1 MPVLG
6 GAPQT
11 LGVGFGGIRDGSLA
25 GGGDAAVVG
34 TTRTITIDLEL
45 GDDSFAGQA
54 RQAGGTGVPFAGWLG
69 LIAALDALIANE
81 GEHAFELPPPGP
93 RDAPDGTA
101 SAMTD
106 REESPR

>member
-1 MPVLG
+1 MPALG

-45 GDDSFAGQA
+45 GDDGFAGEA
-54 RQAGGTGVPFAGWLG
+54 RQAGGGGVPFAGWLG

-81 GEHAFELPPPGP
+81 GEHAFELP
-93 RDAPDGTA
+93 APDAHVTTDA
-101 SAMTD
+101 TPSARTD
-106 REESPR
+106 RQESQ